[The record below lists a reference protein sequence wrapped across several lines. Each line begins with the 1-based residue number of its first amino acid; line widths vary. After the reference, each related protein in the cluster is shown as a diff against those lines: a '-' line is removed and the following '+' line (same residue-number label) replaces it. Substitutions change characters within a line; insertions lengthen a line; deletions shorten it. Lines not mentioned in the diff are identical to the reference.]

1 MARVLI
7 VDDDEQD
14 LLLLKTIL
22 ADAGHEIFLA
32 SNGEDALKLYL
43 RNPIEVVVTDIAMPR
58 GDGVELITSL
68 KGLDPSAAIIAVS
81 GQRPHRLDI
90 AQLAG
95 AKKILVKPIEK
106 DGLIDAVEEA
116 LNPPDSQAFD
126 PNR

>member
-58 GDGVELITSL
+58 GDGVELITLL